1 MSAHPH
7 PPLSPLLHWHP
18 LKDSYDV
25 VIIGGGAH
33 GMACAYYLA
42 KVHGIT
48 NVAVLERHYIGSG
61 NSGRNTTIIRSN
73 YLTPEGVRF
82 YDASVKLYEGLSEE
96 LGFNVW
102 FSQRGHLTLAHT
114 DASVRTMIRRA
125 ETNQLEG
132 IPSTVIWPEEIKRLC
147 PPLDV
152 SRRPRFPILGALY
165 HPPGGVI
172 RHNAVV
178 WGYAI
183 RANQL
188 GVHLHQNTEVTGLR
202 VENGAVVGVDTN
214 RGFVRAGA
222 VLSAVA
228 GYSSLV
234 AGMAGV
240 PLPIASYPLQAC
252 VTEMLKRFLDVI
264 VVSGSLHVYVSQADK
279 GELVMGASVDPYGA
293 YTREGTLTFL
303 EDFSA
308 HLLELFP
315 MLGPVRI
322 LRQWAGVC
330 DMTPDFSPLL
340 GETPVRNF
348 YIDAGWG
355 TWGFKASP
363 ICGVTTSELIA
374 TGRTP
379 ALIEPFRLARFYERG
394 LVGEKGAASVGH

>member
-1 MSAHPH
+1 MSSTFPRFQ
-7 PPLSPLLHWHP
+7 WHP
-18 LKDSYDV
+18 LKERYDV

-33 GMACAYYLA
+33 GLACAYYLA
-42 KVHGIT
+42 KEHGIT
-48 NVAVLERHYIGSG
+48 DVAVLERHYLGSG

-114 DASVRTMIRRA
+114 DASVRTMLRRA

-132 IPSTVIWPEEIKRLC
+132 IPSRVIWPDEIKKLC
-147 PPLDV
+147 PLLDV
-152 SRRPRFPILGALY
+152 SDRPRYPILAALY

-178 WGYAI
+178 WGYAL
-183 RANQL
+183 RANEL

-202 VENGAVVGVDTN
+202 VENGAVVGVETT
-214 RGFVRAGA
+214 RGFIRAGT

-228 GYSSLV
+228 GYTTTISQ
-234 AGMAGV
+234 MAGV
-240 PLPIASYPLQAC
+240 PLPISSYPLQAC
-252 VTEMLKRFLDVI
+252 VSEMLKRFLDVI

-279 GELVMGASVDPYGA
+279 GELVMGASVEPFGA
-293 YTREGTLTFL
+293 YSREGTLSFL

-315 MLGPVRI
+315 ALQHVRI

-330 DMTPDFSPLL
+330 DMTPDYSPIM
-340 GETPVRNF
+340 GFTPVKNF
-348 YIDAGWG
+348 LIDAGWG

-363 ICGVTTSELIA
+363 ICGQTMAQLIA
-374 TGRTP
+374 TQRTP
-379 ALIEPFRLARFYERG
+379 ELIEPFRLSRFYERG